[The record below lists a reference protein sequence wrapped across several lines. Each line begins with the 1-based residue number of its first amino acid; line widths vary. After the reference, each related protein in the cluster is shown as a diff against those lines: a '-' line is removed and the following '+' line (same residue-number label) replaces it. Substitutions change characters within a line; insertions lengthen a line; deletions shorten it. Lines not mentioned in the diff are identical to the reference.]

1 MAGQDDRVG
10 LAQVADEG
18 ADLDHLR
25 RVQAD
30 GGLIQNDDLRCAEQ
44 RSGNTHTLTVALGQV
59 ADQALLHALQARA
72 GRGVRHCGGTIRLF
86 AGALQLGNEQQILL
100 HGHLLIQ
107 RRQLRQVTDA
117 GLGRGGLVG
126 DVVAVDFDRAVR
138 GRNVAGNNVHGG
150 RLARTVGA
158 EQAIDAAILH
168 GEADVVHRGV
178 AAVAL
183 CQMLYF
189 DQSAHSPFHF
199 IMSFIIVIN
208 CDNFATMV

>member
-1 MAGQDDRVG
+1 MG
-10 LAQVADEG
+10 LAQIADEG

-44 RSGNTHTLTVALGQV
+44 RGGNAHTLTVALGQV
-59 ADQALLHALQARA
+59 VDQALLHALQARA
-72 GRGVRHCGGTIRLF
+72 GRSVLHCGGAIRLF

-100 HGHLLIQ
+100 HGHFLIQ
-107 RRQLRQVTDA
+107 RRQFRQVADA

-126 DVVAVDFDRAVR
+126 DVVAVDLDRAVG
-138 GRNVAGNNVHGG
+138 GRNVTGNNVHGG
-150 RLARTVGA
+150 GLARAVGA
-158 EQAIDAAILH
+158 EQAVDAAILH

-178 AAVAL
+178 AAIAL

-199 IMSFIIVIN
+199 VIVFYYS
-208 CDNFATMV
+208 DKL